1 MTGYKG
7 QISNFDEHN
16 GTSQLLS
23 NRSSKASTNDT
34 STNGSHSDIE
44 DPDMTKDLSPSF
56 LTRAPKSQF
65 VDSNVF
71 NN

>member
-34 STNGSHSDIE
+34 STNGSHSDVE
-44 DPDMTKDLSPSF
+44 DPDMAKDLSPPF
-56 LTRAPKSQF
+56 FARAPKSQF
-65 VDSNVF
+65 IDSNVF